1 MRIIGLTG
9 GIACGKS
16 TISLTLKSLGATIID
31 GDQLSRALTQPRFAR
46 NSAAR
51 FSTRTAR
58 LTAARWAALSSPA
71 TSAVMRWMT

>member
-31 GDQLSRALTQPRFAR
+31 GDQLSRALTQPGNPPREGGRRENLRAGH
-46 NSAAR
+46 A
-51 FSTRTAR
+51 
-58 LTAARWAALSSPA
+58 AALRS
-71 TSAVMRWMT
+71 

>member
-31 GDQLSRALTQPRFAR
+31 GDQLSRALTQPGRAG
-46 NSAAR
+46 
-51 FSTRTAR
+51 TAR
-58 LTAARWAALSSPA
+58 DSRRIRQRGFPRGRHA
-71 TSAVMRWMT
+71 